1 MQIELPE
8 FPPIAL
14 SLREAPATIGA
25 FYSALSSALG
35 TINPSIDPNA
45 HFVNT
50 GEAVQIKSIADAQSA
65 IARIMVEREGTRGS
79 PDQPPVDNSQLA
91 HYYTFKEIHEGK
103 TLVQGADGKW
113 TFSGQPI
120 RLPTVFNFSQSAANP
135 DPSIAF
141 NKALSQLLID
151 LQTCWTTGGKRPN
164 IGAMFQ
170 LQTLGVNL
178 IKNGIRPEFKWA
190 DPSGA

>member
-91 HYYTFKEIHEGK
+91 HYYTLKEIHEGK
-103 TLVQGADGKW
+103 TLVQVLTASGPSVANQSDYRR
-113 TFSGQPI
+113 FSISVSPP
-120 RLPTVFNFSQSAANP
+120 LTPTRRS
-135 DPSIAF
+135 PSTRRSRSF
-141 NKALSQLLID
+141 
-151 LQTCWTTGGKRPN
+151 
-164 IGAMFQ
+164 
-170 LQTLGVNL
+170 
-178 IKNGIRPEFKWA
+178 
-190 DPSGA
+190 